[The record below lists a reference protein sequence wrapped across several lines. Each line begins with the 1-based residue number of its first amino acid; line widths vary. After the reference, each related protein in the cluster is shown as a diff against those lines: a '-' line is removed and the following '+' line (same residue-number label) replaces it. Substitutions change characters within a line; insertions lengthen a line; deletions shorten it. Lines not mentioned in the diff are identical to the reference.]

1 MGNGGEWVSPPSPS
15 LLPVPARSG
24 RDNVAV
30 IVLGE
35 REAAER
41 QKVERLDDISDVFFF
56 LSFFLSLFFF
66 CYFIVCGEER

>member
-1 MGNGGEWVSPPSPS
+1 MGLSPLSLPS
-15 LLPVPARSG
+15 PARSG

-56 LSFFLSLFFF
+56 LSFFLSFSLFFLLL
-66 CYFIVCGEER
+66 YRLW